1 MLKNIGWL
9 YNKQYFERLY
19 EMSGDNDDPDQYN
32 QELLNLN
39 YKDYDNEFKFLKDIW
54 QKECDVFSLKV
65 CYPGLVTGVGMNHQ
79 TGDKDVSVSEYKLGF
94 YFDYTTGMPAIPG
107 ASVKG
112 ALRDMFPGVLVK
124 DRSDSEQEGLDDASL
139 KKLEFNEE
147 VYKVKIR
154 YIAHAVKKIQKVEQY
169 FKEKKQADYEYL
181 QDYVDE
187 ETKNRI
193 TNGLSKEELN
203 ELEKQIETAVENE
216 ITTDEELE
224 RMEEIVRERIEKRI
238 LIWKQQL
245 VNTYFK
251 KNSRTNRQRENLL
264 DNYKRDLNKKFRQE
278 IASIAKNSMAESY
291 EISKE
296 DENLVLRL
304 EKEIFMGIND
314 QDKPLSVYDRDIF
327 MDALLMGGH
336 SDFFFLKSDYITPH
350 KSPFKDPLPIQFL
363 KLAPES
369 TLKFFFKLKDGVIT
383 AKQKLLLFKVILLDR
398 GIGAKTNV
406 GYGQFSE

>member
-1 MLKNIGWL
+1 M
-9 YNKQYFERLY
+9 
-19 EMSGDNDDPDQYN
+19 
-32 QELLNLN
+32 
-39 YKDYDNEFKFLKDIW
+39 
-54 QKECDVFSLKV
+54 
-65 CYPGLVTGVGMNHQ
+65 
-79 TGDKDVSVSEYKLGF
+79 
-94 YFDYTTGMPAIPG
+94 
-107 ASVKG
+107 
-112 ALRDMFPGVLVK
+112 
-124 DRSDSEQEGLDDASL
+124 
-139 KKLEFNEE
+139 
-147 VYKVKIR
+147 
-154 YIAHAVKKIQKVEQY
+154 EQY

-224 RMEEIVRERIEKRI
+224 RMEEIVRERMEKRI